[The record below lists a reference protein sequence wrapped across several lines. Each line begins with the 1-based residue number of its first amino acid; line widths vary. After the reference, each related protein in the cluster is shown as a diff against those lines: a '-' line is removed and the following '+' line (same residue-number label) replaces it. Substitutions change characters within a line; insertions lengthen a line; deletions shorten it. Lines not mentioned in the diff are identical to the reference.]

1 MVVAVATIGLSLLGV
16 RPAARAAGSG
26 DAPPAPLTLTDPDAL
41 PFSDSQLQQALL
53 ARLLP
58 SPDEPGL
65 AAASVAAAGPGVVSV
80 KAGGQSRVVVLGER
94 TGPAAARVVALVIAE
109 LMTARS
115 AGAGPTP
122 ISSPALRAEPSAE
135 TAAVARAE
143 LPPAG
148 GPGGRAWRLAVVG
161 GASKGLGAEE
171 LPAATLDTGLVI
183 PHRDSRWRLSP
194 SVGLSFMPTRNAGT
208 LNEVS
213 FVSAVARLLG
223 GGAWGPI
230 DLLAGPFVSAYAIGG
245 ATTHDGVLFGGEAL
259 GRVAAPLSRTLR
271 LAVEARLDGYAN
283 RVRVRWFGEG
293 GYATPRVGVGI
304 GIGVTWD
311 WTS

>member
-16 RPAARAAGSG
+16 LSSARAQGSG

-41 PFSDSQLQQALL
+41 PFSDTQLQQALL

-58 SPDEPGL
+58 SLDEPGP
-65 AAASVAAAGPGVVSV
+65 AAARVAAAGPGAVSV
-80 KAGGQSRVVVLGER
+80 QVGGQSRVVDVGDR
-94 TGPAAARVVALVIAE
+94 TGTAAARVVALVIAE
-109 LMTARS
+109 LMTTRS
-115 AGAGPTP
+115 
-122 ISSPALRAEPSAE
+122 PSAAPAPPSEPIPE
-135 TAAVARAE
+135 TAAVARAD
-143 LPPAG
+143 LQPVG
-148 GPGGRAWRLAVVG
+148 GIGGRTWRAAVVG
-161 GASKGLGAEE
+161 GVSKGVGGEE
-171 LPAATLDTGLVI
+171 LAVATLDTAVVI

-194 SVGLSFMPTRNAGT
+194 SMGLSFMPMHNAGT

-223 GGAWGPI
+223 GVAWGPI

-245 ATTHDGVLFGGEAL
+245 ATAHDGFLVGGEAL

-283 RVRVRWFGEG
+283 RVRVRWVGDG

-304 GIGVTWD
+304 GIGVAWD

>member
-1 MVVAVATIGLSLLGV
+1 MVVAVAMLGLSLLGV
-16 RPAARAAGSG
+16 LSPARAQGSG

-41 PFSDSQLQQALL
+41 PFSDTQLQQALL

-58 SPDEPGL
+58 SLDEPGP
-65 AAASVAAAGPGVVSV
+65 AAARVAAAGPGAVSV
-80 KAGGQSRVVVLGER
+80 QVGGQSRVVDVGDR
-94 TGPAAARVVALVIAE
+94 TGTAAARVVALVIAE
-109 LMTARS
+109 LMTARRPS
-115 AGAGPTP
+115 AVPVPIGAPAPPTEPTP
-122 ISSPALRAEPSAE
+122 E
-135 TAAVARAE
+135 TAAVARAD
-143 LPPAG
+143 LQPAG
-148 GPGGRAWRLAVVG
+148 GIGGRAWRVAAVG
-161 GASKGLGAEE
+161 GVSKGLGGEE
-171 LPAATLDTGLVI
+171 LALATLDTAVVI
-183 PHRDSRWRLSP
+183 PHGDSRWRLSP
-194 SVGLSFMPTRNAGT
+194 SMGLSFMPMHNAGT

-223 GGAWGPI
+223 GVAWGPI

-245 ATTHDGVLFGGEAL
+245 ATAHDGFLVGGEAL

-283 RVRVRWFGEG
+283 RVRVRWLGEG

-304 GIGVTWD
+304 GVGVAWD